1 MKIEQIQMIGMIWVL
16 HIAEES
22 EDIKEFYQNSF
33 KWGIRGFDCIG
44 DKEHSKTV
52 GKTTK
57 Q

>member
-22 EDIKEFYQNSF
+22 EDIKEFYQDSF
-33 KWGIRGFDCIG
+33 EWGIRGFDCIG
-44 DKEHSKTV
+44 DKKHSKTV
-52 GKTTK
+52 GETTK